1 MMLSFDPEIARIQ
14 VFFIFLLG
22 ILVLVFYFWYISNAK
37 KINKKFEEHKRKK
50 EFQKTMAEHPEWAAT
65 LNSESLEEQKK
76 LEKEKKDREEFER
89 LAKEHPDWL

>member
-1 MMLSFDPEIARIQ
+1 MGFLFGYGTNEAILVIG
-14 VFFIFLLG
+14 VTILGFWFFI
-22 ILVLVFYFWYISNAK
+22 NEK
-37 KINKKFEEHKRKK
+37 KIGAKVEERKRKK
-50 EFQKTMAEHPEWAAT
+50 EFQKTMAEHPEWAAS